1 MLMAAGYANGI
12 YGVRTKTDD
21 VPDIYPLQ
29 FKLAVV
35 DVLCK
40 SEDGQVI
47 YATSR
52 VKRVNSD

>member
-1 MLMAAGYANGI
+1 MAAGYANGI

-21 VPDIYPLQ
+21 VPDIYPLR

-40 SEDGQVI
+40 SENGQVI